1 MKTREEIYEKE
12 GAALL
17 RTISTYHTL
26 TYEQVIR
33 TFNRKPETIRNLIP
47 SLVKQGRIF
56 YDPDSNL
63 ICDRANRV
71 DAPDHAII
79 AAYWVLLDFDKAL
92 VYHTSGEFPVTITFF
107 SEDEEYEIIY
117 VQPGQELLINHV
129 LSKAKVS
136 ANRLLIVSS
145 PEQANQLH
153 IPNVITFCI
162 VEQDGKVKYYR
173 KGR

>member
-1 MKTREEIYEKE
+1 MKTREEIYEIE

-33 TFNRKPETIRNLIP
+33 TFNRKPETIRNLIS

-71 DAPDHAII
+71 DTPDHAII

-92 VYHTSGEFPVTITFF
+92 VYHTSGEFPV
-107 SEDEEYEIIY
+107 SSDKWEIRDLESY
-117 VQPGQELLINHV
+117 GLTNAEKYMV
-129 LSKAKVS
+129 LAFECGL
-136 ANRLLIVSS
+136 AM
-145 PEQANQLH
+145 
-153 IPNVITFCI
+153 
-162 VEQDGKVKYYR
+162 GM
-173 KGR
+173 